1 VLKVFLL
8 IWAGVIAGLD
18 LKTRRIPNAALLLVL
33 VPAVLALVVNG
44 KGLLGVSS
52 LQSLGGF
59 LVAALMLPG
68 YYWKQ
73 MGAGDVKLVAC
84 LGGLLGFAGGLE
96 LLLVGFSFL
105 GLISLA
111 VWFMQRWGFVL
122 PKRIPASPAFV
133 AAFGIQLC
141 MGRIL
146 TGMV

>member
-1 VLKVFLL
+1 MPLL

-18 LKTRRIPNAALLLVL
+18 LKTRRIPNAALLLL
-33 VPAVLALVVNG
+33 LMPALLALVVNG
-44 KGLLGVSS
+44 KGLLGASP

-59 LVAALMLPG
+59 MVAVLMLPG
-68 YYWKQ
+68 YFWKQ

-84 LGGLLGFAGGLE
+84 LGGLLGFAGALE
-96 LLLVGFSFL
+96 LLLVGFCFL

-111 VWFMQRWGFVL
+111 VWFMQRRGFAL

-141 MGRIL
+141 MGRML
-146 TGMV
+146 TEMM